1 VGQPQFVNVTTIKKV
16 KLGQPPVAETDPA
29 PEVQG
34 HSIRKSASQAIA
46 AIQKRASGPAMPGS
60 ADH

>member
-1 VGQPQFVNVTTIKKV
+1 VIVTTIKKV